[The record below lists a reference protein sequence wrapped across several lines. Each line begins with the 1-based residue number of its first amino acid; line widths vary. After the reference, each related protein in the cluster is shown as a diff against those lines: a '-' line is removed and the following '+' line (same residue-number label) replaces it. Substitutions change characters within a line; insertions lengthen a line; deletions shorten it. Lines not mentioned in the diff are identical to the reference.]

1 MRYMSTKDLIKQ
13 SIIENFTTDISK
25 MTILII
31 MLVAIIMGIYIFI
44 VYRLAVNNEFYS
56 KDFNRTV
63 ALIVVVT
70 AAVVLAIQSNL
81 VISLGMVGALSIVR
95 FRTAVKNPLD
105 LLFLFWSISTGIICG
120 TGLFLIALVLCVVMT
135 GGLFIL
141 GKIESPLRL
150 GLIVVNIQNID
161 DMYRVKETIEKF
173 TNFSREKSKTIGKNH
188 IELIMEYK
196 TKQEQELVKTL
207 SEMTFISSFSL
218 INYDR
223 ENRI

>member
-1 MRYMSTKDLIKQ
+1 MSTKDLIKQ

>member
-1 MRYMSTKDLIKQ
+1 MSTKDLIKQ

-120 TGLFLIALVLCVVMT
+120 TGLFLIAMVLCVVMT

>member
-1 MRYMSTKDLIKQ
+1 M
-13 SIIENFTTDISK
+13 
-25 MTILII
+25 
-31 MLVAIIMGIYIFI
+31 
-44 VYRLAVNNEFYS
+44 
-56 KDFNRTV
+56 
-63 ALIVVVT
+63 
-70 AAVVLAIQSNL
+70 
-81 VISLGMVGALSIVR
+81 
-95 FRTAVKNPLD
+95 D

>member
-1 MRYMSTKDLIKQ
+1 MKYMSTKDMIKQ

-25 MTILII
+25 ITILIV
-31 MLVAIIMGIYIFI
+31 MLAAIIMGIYIFI

-120 TGLFLIALVLCVVMT
+120 AGLFLIAILLCAIMT
-135 GGLFIL
+135 VGLFL
-141 GKIESPLRL
+141 LEKIESPLRL

-161 DMYRVKETIEKF
+161 DMYMVKETIEKF
-173 TNFSREKSKTIGKNH
+173 TSFSREKSKTIGKNH

-207 SEMTFISSFSL
+207 SEMNIISSFSL

-223 ENRI
+223 ESRV

>member
-1 MRYMSTKDLIKQ
+1 MSTKDLIKQ

-95 FRTAVKNPLD
+95 FRTAVKILWIYCFYFG
-105 LLFLFWSISTGIICG
+105 LL
-120 TGLFLIALVLCVVMT
+120 VQV
-135 GGLFIL
+135 
-141 GKIESPLRL
+141 
-150 GLIVVNIQNID
+150 
-161 DMYRVKETIEKF
+161 
-173 TNFSREKSKTIGKNH
+173 
-188 IELIMEYK
+188 
-196 TKQEQELVKTL
+196 
-207 SEMTFISSFSL
+207 
-218 INYDR
+218 
-223 ENRI
+223 

>member
-1 MRYMSTKDLIKQ
+1 MSTKDLIKQ

-70 AAVVLAIQSNL
+70 AAVVLALQSNS

>member
-1 MRYMSTKDLIKQ
+1 MSTKDLIKQ

-173 TNFSREKSKTIGKNH
+173 TNFSREK
-188 IELIMEYK
+188 
-196 TKQEQELVKTL
+196 
-207 SEMTFISSFSL
+207 
-218 INYDR
+218 
-223 ENRI
+223 

>member
-1 MRYMSTKDLIKQ
+1 MSTKDLIKQ
-13 SIIENFTTDISK
+13 SIIENFTTDISR
-25 MTILII
+25 MTILIV
-31 MLVAIIMGIYIFI
+31 MLAAVIMGIYIFI

-81 VISLGMVGALSIVR
+81 VISLGMVGALSIIR

-120 TGLFLIALVLCVVMT
+120 AGLFLIAVVLCVVMT
-135 GGLFIL
+135 VGLFLL
-141 GKIESPLRL
+141 GKIESPVRL
-150 GLIVVNIQNID
+150 GLIVVNVQNID
-161 DMYRVKETIEKF
+161 DMYMVKGTIEKF
-173 TNFSREKSKTIGKNH
+173 TSFSREKSKTIGKNH

-207 SEMTFISSFSL
+207 SEMNFISSFSL

>member
-1 MRYMSTKDLIKQ
+1 M
-13 SIIENFTTDISK
+13 
-25 MTILII
+25 
-31 MLVAIIMGIYIFI
+31 
-44 VYRLAVNNEFYS
+44 
-56 KDFNRTV
+56 

>member
-1 MRYMSTKDLIKQ
+1 
-13 SIIENFTTDISK
+13 
-25 MTILII
+25 
-31 MLVAIIMGIYIFI
+31 MLAAIIMGIYIFI

-120 TGLFLIALVLCVVMT
+120 AGLFLIAILLCAIMT
-135 GGLFIL
+135 VGLFL
-141 GKIESPLRL
+141 LEKIESPLRL

-161 DMYRVKETIEKF
+161 DMYMVKETIEKF
-173 TNFSREKSKTIGKNH
+173 TSFSREKSKTIGKNH

-207 SEMTFISSFSL
+207 SEMNIISSFSL

-223 ENRI
+223 ESRV

>member
-1 MRYMSTKDLIKQ
+1 
-13 SIIENFTTDISK
+13 
-25 MTILII
+25 
-31 MLVAIIMGIYIFI
+31 
-44 VYRLAVNNEFYS
+44 
-56 KDFNRTV
+56 
-63 ALIVVVT
+63 
-70 AAVVLAIQSNL
+70 
-81 VISLGMVGALSIVR
+81 
-95 FRTAVKNPLD
+95 
-105 LLFLFWSISTGIICG
+105 
-120 TGLFLIALVLCVVMT
+120 MT

>member
-1 MRYMSTKDLIKQ
+1 MSTKDLIKQ

-105 LLFLFWSISTGIICG
+105 LLFFFLSISTGIICG

>member
-1 MRYMSTKDLIKQ
+1 MSTKDLIKQ

-188 IELIMEYK
+188 SELIMEYK

>member
-1 MRYMSTKDLIKQ
+1 MSTKDLIKQ

-31 MLVAIIMGIYIFI
+31 MLVAIIMGIYRFI

>member
-1 MRYMSTKDLIKQ
+1 MSTKDLIKQ

-95 FRTAVKNPLD
+95 FSTAVKNPLD

>member
-1 MRYMSTKDLIKQ
+1 MSTKDLIKQ
-13 SIIENFTTDISK
+13 SIIENFTTDISR
-25 MTILII
+25 MTILIV
-31 MLVAIIMGIYIFI
+31 MLTAIIMGIYIFI
-44 VYRLAVNNEFYS
+44 VYRVAVNNEFYS

-63 ALIVVVT
+63 ALMVVVT

-120 TGLFLIALVLCVVMT
+120 AGLFLIALVLCVVMT

-150 GLIVVNIQNID
+150 GLIVVNIQSID
-161 DMYRVKETIEKF
+161 DMYKVKQTIEKF
-173 TNFSREKSKTIGKNH
+173 TSFSREKSKTIGKNH

-207 SEMTFISSFSL
+207 SEMNFISSFSL

-223 ENRI
+223 ESRI

>member
-1 MRYMSTKDLIKQ
+1 MSTKDLIKQ

-44 VYRLAVNNEFYS
+44 VYRLAVNNEFYC

>member
-1 MRYMSTKDLIKQ
+1 MSTKDLIKQ

-161 DMYRVKETIEKF
+161 DMYRVKETIEKL